1 MLQAAARAVARRG
14 LSGTLTLQ
22 GGAGGAGKGGAA
34 ALARHK
40 GQAALPE
47 VEFLLMARPAG
58 RADEVR
64 VSRTVSKFSKLIV
77 IKYVV

>member
-1 MLQAAARAVARRG
+1 MLLAPRAVARRG
-14 LSGTLTLQ
+14 LSSALALHS
-22 GGAGGAGKGGAA
+22 AGGAGKGGAGA
-34 ALARHK
+34 VARHK

-47 VEFLLMARPAG
+47 VEFLIMARPAG
-58 RADEVR
+58 RAEEVR

>member
-14 LSGTLTLQ
+14 LNGALVLQ
-22 GGAGGAGKGGAA
+22 GGAGKGGAG
-34 ALARHK
+34 ALTRHK

-64 VSRTVSKFSKLIV
+64 VLRTVSKFSKLIV